1 MTSVG
6 LSWLEPRLTL
16 NRGCKTGEYRSE
28 EGTDH
33 ITVISC
39 VTGTARSPTLSALME
54 SLRMKS

>member
-16 NRGCKTGEYRSE
+16 NRGCKTGEYRSK

-33 ITVISC
+33 ITAISC
-39 VTGTARSPTLSALME
+39 VTGTARLPTLSALME
-54 SLRMKS
+54 SLRIKS